1 VPSAEATVRTER
13 RGRVLVVRIERE
25 AKRNAIDRAT
35 ADGIDGALNQFEDDD
50 EMWAGVIT
58 GTTTVFS
65 AGTDLRDGSGRTER
79 GGEYGLIRRR
89 RSKPLVAAV
98 EGPAFGGGFEIALAC
113 DLVVAS
119 RSARFALP
127 ESRRGV
133 VASSGALFRAMRA
146 LPLNVARE
154 LLITGAEL
162 DAERGYQIG
171 FVNRVTEPG
180 GALAAALELAED
192 ICASSPVSVAAS
204 LTALAAQHEADD
216 AAGWEATAR
225 AVERVTASED
235 MKEGV
240 SAFFER
246 RAPRWTGR

>member
-1 VPSAEATVRTER
+1 MPSDISTVRRER

-25 AKRNAIDRAT
+25 AKRNAIDTVT
-35 ADGIDGALNQFEDDD
+35 AHGIDEALNLLDDDD
-50 EMWAGVIT
+50 ELWAGVIT

-65 AGTDLRDGSGRTER
+65 AGTDLRDGAGRPTER

-89 RSKPLVAAV
+89 RNKPLIAAV
-98 EGPAFGGGFEIALAC
+98 EGPAFGGGFETALAC

-119 RSARFALP
+119 RTARFALP

-146 LPLNVARE
+146 LPVNVAKE

-162 DAERGYQIG
+162 DADRAHQLG

-180 GALAAALELAED
+180 GALAATETGEEAQTSS
-192 ICASSPVSVAAS
+192 ASSSAAAS
-204 LTALAAQHEADD
+204 APPGSVTRLTKP
-216 AAGWEATAR
+216 
-225 AVERVTASED
+225 S
-235 MKEGV
+235 
-240 SAFFER
+240 
-246 RAPRWTGR
+246 